1 MAKVMLI
8 CGKLYSGKSWYCRE
22 LMRKSPALLL
32 SVDEVTERVFDKSLG
47 ERHDIVSA
55 KIQSYL
61 LDKAAEAL
69 SAGADVI
76 LDWGFWTRSARLE
89 ASEFF
94 RERGA
99 AHEWHYIDVP
109 DEVWQENIVRRN
121 KAVLAGE
128 DDSYYVDEGLPREA
142 QRPLPAAGARRDG
155 YYIQALACRH
165 SLRCFGVALYLL
177 LELVQGGE
185 FLFGTDEVH
194 QLYPDPLSVQVPGK
208 LRHPGL
214 CQHPV

>member
-8 CGKLYSGKSWYCRE
+8 CGKLCSGKSWYCLE

-32 SVDEVTERVFDKSLG
+32 SVDEVTDRVFDKSLG

-99 AHEWHYIDVP
+99 AYEWHYIDVP

-121 KAVLAGE
+121 KAVLAGK
-128 DDSYYVDEGLPREA
+128 DDSYYVDEGLLGKFKDLFQPPE
-142 QRPLPAAGARRDG
+142 PGEMDIIFRR
-155 YYIQALACRH
+155 
-165 SLRCFGVALYLL
+165 
-177 LELVQGGE
+177 
-185 FLFGTDEVH
+185 
-194 QLYPDPLSVQVPGK
+194 
-208 LRHPGL
+208 
-214 CQHPV
+214 